1 VGAMSNF
8 DLMDAVQPASGWYAI
23 MGIKEDTNPKQYLVE
38 TRQEVDD
45 IAARLVQQEF
55 NVFFGVAKYIDDSG
69 RKKSNVSAL
78 KSFWLDIDCG
88 PKKAEINATTGRPDG
103 YIDQATGLTALKKFC
118 SHIGLPKPIVVNSG
132 RGLHVY
138 WPLTTEVSPE
148 RWEPV
153 AQRLRELCNIH
164 DLYVDP
170 SVFETARIL
179 RIPGTYN
186 FKDDT
191 PHLVS
196 VVHTGKPTPVED
208 LIDLLGVK
216 VPTSGLFGAASPR
229 RGLTALGKAMQQS
242 IDKNFSKIIR
252 RSAKGDGC
260 LQLLD
265 CVQNQA
271 TLSEARWFDALS
283 IAKFCNDK
291 DKAIHKLSSG
301 HPEYDPAKTEQ
312 KIEHIEAP
320 HNCVTFDRN
329 NPGLCASCPH
339 FGKIKNPITLGTEVK
354 AASVAERTLE
364 FQHPKT
370 KQIEVAVIPEYPK
383 PYFRGERG
391 GIWKLIPADEAEPV
405 FVYENDLYVVKRMRD
420 PIEKDVVLIRL
431 HMPRDG
437 VREIIVPN
445 TKVTDKAE
453 LRKILSGEGVMCPPK
468 QFDMILDYLVRAVAE
483 MQHESEVEHMRL
495 QFGWADNDSKF
506 IIGEREITA
515 EGTFYSPPSTA
526 TAAIAAYMTTEGT
539 LEKWQEVFNMYNKPG
554 MEAHA
559 FAALTAFGAPL
570 LKFTGQSGA
579 AINLINPTS
588 GTGKTTALR
597 MANSVYGNPRELCS
611 TKDDTN
617 NARILKLGTHNNLP
631 FCVDEITNMDAMAFS
646 DLIYAMSSGKG
657 KDRMEASGN
666 KLRPNHTKWQT
677 ISLCSS
683 NASFYEK
690 LASAKMKPD
699 GEMMRMIEYNIDA
712 NDVYDVETAKKMFD
726 FQLQEN
732 YGHAGIIYAEWLVR
746 NKEEAVKELLAIQAK
761 IDSEMKLTQRER
773 FWSAQIAANIT
784 GGLIAVKYLKLI
796 DFDMRRI
803 YLWATQK
810 MLSTLREDVKPPAT
824 DKASVIGD
832 YLNRHINNILVVND
846 TVDNR
851 TKMATLPMVEPRG
864 ELLVRYEPDTKRM
877 FIDSKHFRNDCVK
890 HQVSYKDTLN
900 GLKSDG
906 VYLGGVQKR
915 MAKGMQVTTT
925 NVYCLAFDTSS
936 NSFLDVDTIV
946 EAASQSDDD
955 AGGGS

>member
-1 VGAMSNF
+1 M
-8 DLMDAVQPASGWYAI
+8 
-23 MGIKEDTNPKQYLVE
+23 
-38 TRQEVDD
+38 
-45 IAARLVQQEF
+45 
-55 NVFFGVAKYIDDSG
+55 
-69 RKKSNVSAL
+69 
-78 KSFWLDIDCG
+78 
-88 PKKAEINATTGRPDG
+88 
-103 YIDQATGLTALKKFC
+103 
-118 SHIGLPKPIVVNSG
+118 H
-132 RGLHVY
+132 
-138 WPLTTEVSPE
+138 
-148 RWEPV
+148 
-153 AQRLRELCNIH
+153 
-164 DLYVDP
+164 
-170 SVFETARIL
+170 
-179 RIPGTYN
+179 
-186 FKDDT
+186 
-191 PHLVS
+191 
-196 VVHTGKPTPVED
+196 
-208 LIDLLGVK
+208 
-216 VPTSGLFGAASPR
+216 
-229 RGLTALGKAMQQS
+229 
-242 IDKNFSKIIR
+242 
-252 RSAKGDGC
+252 
-260 LQLLD
+260 
-265 CVQNQA
+265 
-271 TLSEARWFDALS
+271 
-283 IAKFCNDK
+283 
-291 DKAIHKLSSG
+291 
-301 HPEYDPAKTEQ
+301 
-312 KIEHIEAP
+312 
-320 HNCVTFDRN
+320 
-329 NPGLCASCPH
+329 
-339 FGKIKNPITLGTEVK
+339 
-354 AASVAERTLE
+354 
-364 FQHPKT
+364 
-370 KQIEVAVIPEYPK
+370 
-383 PYFRGERG
+383 
-391 GIWKLIPADEAEPV
+391 
-405 FVYENDLYVVKRMRD
+405 
-420 PIEKDVVLIRL
+420 
-431 HMPRDG
+431 
-437 VREIIVPN
+437 
-445 TKVTDKAE
+445 
-453 LRKILSGEGVMCPPK
+453 
-468 QFDMILDYLVRAVAE
+468 
-483 MQHESEVEHMRL
+483 
-495 QFGWADNDSKF
+495 
-506 IIGEREITA
+506 
-515 EGTFYSPPSTA
+515 
-526 TAAIAAYMTTEGT
+526 TEGT
-539 LEKWQEVFNMYNKPG
+539 LEKWQEVFNMYNEPG

-666 KLRPNHTKWQT
+666 KLRANHTKWQT

-712 NDVYDVETAKKMFD
+712 NDVFDVETAKKMFD

-773 FWSAQIAANIT
+773 FWSAQIASNIT

-810 MLSTLREDVKPPAT
+810 LLSTLREDVKPPAT

-846 TVDNR
+846 AVDNR
-851 TKMATLPMVEPRG
+851 TKMVTLPVVEPRG

-900 GLKSDG
+900 GLKSEG

-915 MAKGMQVTTT
+915 MAKGMQITTT

-946 EAASQSDDD
+946 VAASQSDDD
-955 AGGGS
+955 AGGGR